1 MSAIHVLFRDKTAR
15 RVKEDEAATLV
26 NAGKASYISCTVYK
40 AVQAGI
46 PIDSI
51 KDRRDDKAIKLQIQ
65 AIARKQPRKVEAQK
79 DDEPQQER
87 LSKAERRQ
95 RWMDANAT
103 DAEGNQ

>member
-1 MSAIHVLFRDKTAR
+1 MSSSIHVLFRDQTVR
-15 RVKEDEAATLV
+15 RVKEDEAAVLV
-26 NAGKASYISCTVYK
+26 SAGKASYISCTLYK

-65 AIARKQPRKVEAQK
+65 AISQKQPRKVEVQK
-79 DDEPQQER
+79 NEPQEQR

-95 RWMDANAT
+95 RWLDANAT
-103 DAEGNQ
+103 PTEGNQ

>member
-1 MSAIHVLFRDKTAR
+1 MSSLHVLFRDKTAR
-15 RVKEDEAATLV
+15 RVEEDEAADLV

-51 KDRRDDKAIKLQIQ
+51 TDRRDDKAIKLQIQ

-79 DDEPQQER
+79 DEPQEQR

-95 RWMDANAT
+95 RWLDANAT
-103 DAEGNQ
+103 PTEGNQ